1 MQQLFKMTHLNF
13 TLSPCGHQS
22 TLEITCLPH
31 TRVKY
36 YIKPREG
43 AEPQAREGNMKL
55 HLDLFPYDHASR
67 LKVGLSEYQLLFL
80 FRCYHSCLQCR
91 LLGWVDGT
99 QAGGK
104 GDSLNLTFS
113 LQTCL

>member
-1 MQQLFKMTHLNF
+1 MTHLNF

-43 AEPQAREGNMKL
+43 AEPQAREGNRGGRGKL
-55 HLDLFPYDHASR
+55 L
-67 LKVGLSEYQLLFL
+67 E
-80 FRCYHSCLQCR
+80 
-91 LLGWVDGT
+91 
-99 QAGGK
+99 
-104 GDSLNLTFS
+104 
-113 LQTCL
+113 